1 MKLAL
6 TSGRRNEATGDSKQS
21 QRDFSEQTAS
31 KGAPPQHRLQDP
43 YGQQEFAGLRAYLFQ
58 TCLLALL
65 GAECSQ

>member
-21 QRDFSEQTAS
+21 QRDFSERTAS
-31 KGAPPQHRLQDP
+31 KGTSPQHRLQDP
-43 YGQQEFAGLRAYLFQ
+43 HSQQEFAGLGACLFQ